1 LIRIDLHLH
10 TTYSPDALIPP
21 KTIVNQL
28 HAHPFIKAIAIT
40 DHNTVEGYRKV
51 KKLASAYQDI
61 LIIPGIEVS
70 AVYGDL
76 IVLGVAE
83 TPSKPWTVENV
94 IDFAKESDGLVVVAH
109 PYRAY
114 GLGDLAKN
122 YDFDAVEVLNGIS
135 PHHVN
140 KMAENLA
147 KAMGLPGVAGSDAH
161 HVEEMWTV
169 YTEVQASL
177 DIDEIFKSIQEGLVK
192 VAYTGK
198 SIHF

>member
-1 LIRIDLHLH
+1 
-10 TTYSPDALIPP
+10 LIPP

-28 HAHPFIKAIAIT
+28 HAHPFIKAVAIT

-51 KKLASAYQDI
+51 KKLASAYPDI

-70 AVYGDL
+70 VVDGDL

-83 TPSKPWTVENV
+83 TPSKPWTIEDV
-94 IDFAKESDGLVVVAH
+94 IDFAKERDGLVVVAH

-122 YDFDAVEVLNGIS
+122 YYFDAVEVLNGIS
-135 PHHVN
+135 PRRIN
-140 KMAENLA
+140 RMAENLA

-161 HVEEMWTV
+161 RVEELWTV

-177 DIDEIFKSIQEGLVK
+177 EIDEIFKSIKEGLVK

>member
-10 TTYSPDALIPP
+10 TTYSFDSLIPP

-28 HAHPFIKAIAIT
+28 HAHPFIKAVAIT

-51 KKLASAYQDI
+51 KKLASAYPDI

-70 AVYGDL
+70 VVDGDL

-83 TPSKPWTVENV
+83 TPSKPWTIENV
-94 IDFAKESDGLVVVAH
+94 IDFAKERDGLVVVAH

-135 PHHVN
+135 PRHVN
-140 KMAENLA
+140 RMAENLA

-161 HVEEMWTV
+161 RVEELWAV

-177 DIDEIFKSIQEGLVK
+177 DIDEIFKSIKEGLVK
-192 VAYTGK
+192 VAYAGK